1 MSDDDTTS
9 SSASTPKLI
18 LLKFLHPRELQNLL
32 PITFFP
38 EPHSIV
44 RLFAVF
50 RVIEAQEIEME
61 GIDAYGDFEMEV
73 SRVMGGI
80 RSCGGGIKC
89 GHGGIKV
96 AEVGGVR
103 VFGGRDG

>member
-1 MSDDDTTS
+1 MSDDNT
-9 SSASTPKLI
+9 ASTSKLI

-32 PITFFP
+32 PITFVP
-38 EPHSIV
+38 EPHKIV

-50 RVIEAQEIEME
+50 RVIGAREIETE
-61 GIDAYGDFEMEV
+61 GIDAYGNFEMEV

-80 RSCGGGIKC
+80 GSCGGGIRC
-89 GHGGIKV
+89 GHEGIKV

-103 VFGGRDG
+103 VFGSRDG

>member
-1 MSDDDTTS
+1 MSDNNITS
-9 SSASTPKLI
+9 NPASTPKSI
-18 LLKFLHPRELQNLL
+18 LLKFLHPRKLQNLL
-32 PITFFP
+32 PITIIP
-38 EPHSIV
+38 EPHRIV

-50 RVIEAQEIEME
+50 RVIEAQEIETE
-61 GIDAYGDFEMEV
+61 GIDACGDFEMEV

-80 RSCGGGIKC
+80 GSCGGGIKC
-89 GHGGIKV
+89 GHGGIRV